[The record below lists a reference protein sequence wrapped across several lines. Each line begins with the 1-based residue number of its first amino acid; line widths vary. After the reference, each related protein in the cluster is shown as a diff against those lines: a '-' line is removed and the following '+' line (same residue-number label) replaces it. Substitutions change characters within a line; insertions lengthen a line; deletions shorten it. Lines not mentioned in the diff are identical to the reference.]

1 MNRSEFSSIIHR
13 PDGLDEPDEP
23 QGSDGAHGPEEYH
36 GGQEPPRPRGPQSP
50 RRPLVPLGPVPT
62 KYKPILDTTQSL
74 PLTPP
79 SRSLNSV
86 R

>member
-23 QGSDGAHGPEEYH
+23 QSPDGAHGSDGYQ
-36 GGQEPPRPRGPQSP
+36 GGQEPPRPRGPQRSWG
-50 RRPLVPLGPVPT
+50 PLAPLGPVPT

-74 PLTPP
+74 PLTPT
-79 SRSLNSV
+79 SRSLTSV